1 MDLIAIAVPFFLL
14 LIVFEL
20 TYGLVIGKNTYRV
33 NDTINSLSM
42 GTLSSLQGFVAIGFS
57 TLIYD
62 FIVIN
67 YQLEQLPIQSK
78 WTWIT
83 CFLGYDFAYY
93 WKHRLGHEIALFWG
107 SHVSHHQSEDYNLG
121 TALRQTSIDFHGF
134 LFYLPFFY
142 FGFPAEVIFTVVSAN
157 LIYQFWVH
165 TQHVPKLGPL
175 EWIMVTP
182 SNHRVHHA
190 RNDDYVDK
198 NYGGVFIIWDRF
210 FGTYQDELAEE
221 TPIFGLRKPLNSW
234 NPLWANIHVY
244 WNLLVDIKNTPGTMN
259 KIKYAFK
266 NPGWNH
272 SEQTSKCHRTQNVLN
287 KKFNPKLKLITK
299 SYILSQFL
307 ITVTLSLM
315 APSVVSDFEYIQTL
329 FFISFLA
336 FSLYTHGVSL
346 EARTITPYFES
357 LRLVGL
363 IIASN
368 SINIDGVLYIT
379 VMSSAILPLAMI
391 VFGKGGMIFE
401 SSPATER

>member
-244 WNLLVDIKNTPGTMN
+244 WNLLVDIKNTPGMMN

-401 SSPATER
+401 SSPGY